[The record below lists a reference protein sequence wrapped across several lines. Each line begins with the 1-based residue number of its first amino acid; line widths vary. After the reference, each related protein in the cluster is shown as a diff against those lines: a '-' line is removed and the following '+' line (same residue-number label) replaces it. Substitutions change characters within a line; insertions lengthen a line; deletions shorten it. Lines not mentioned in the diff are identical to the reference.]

1 MSEPTTDPVMFQGAV
16 ADGIEPSDN
25 EKDENQNIE
34 NEMSGSKS
42 QDHDQADGE
51 DAPTKMNTM
60 KEEPENV
67 EVTKAKEKVY
77 KIKSQIDDLVD
88 QFFESKLE
96 KVKNN
101 EQMIVNYKFQ
111 PKIRQAQDRLKHIE
125 HKVEE

>member
-1 MSEPTTDPVMFQGAV
+1 
-16 ADGIEPSDN
+16 
-25 EKDENQNIE
+25 
-34 NEMSGSKS
+34 MSGSKS

-101 EQMIVNYKFQ
+101 EQMIVNYKF
-111 PKIRQAQDRLKHIE
+111 
-125 HKVEE
+125 